1 MVVFCPFYSGISE
14 GVRKGRMESQG
25 AWQAALVERRKGGD
39 GREAVNGLG
48 REFIRLTLEEMN
60 RCFKDSSWRREK
72 WYVEDTDRKQQIM
85 FWRIGVRQENGSGKG
100 TECWPAVRRDM
111 CIMRCPPE

>member
-1 MVVFCPFYSGISE
+1 MTSTNRRDTFAEEWRKKNICINAKGFSDFE
-14 GVRKGRMESQG
+14 KGVT
-25 AWQAALVERRKGGD
+25 
-39 GREAVNGLG
+39 EAVNGLG

-85 FWRIGVRQENGSGKG
+85 LWRTGVCQENGSGK
-100 TECWPAVRRDM
+100 
-111 CIMRCPPE
+111 